1 MRFRIVVADDHP
13 GMLEWLNTRLAQDF
27 EVVAA
32 VGDAE
37 VAIQEIMR
45 CDPDVV
51 VLDLAMKPLNGLEVI
66 RRLRESGNQ
75 VPVVLITG
83 YTDPMLRDAA
93 ISAGAQAFVVKSK
106 LADELVPAVLD
117 AANKKNSTPR
127 KTGA

>member
-13 GMLEWLNTRLAQDF
+13 GMLEWLTTRLAQDF
-27 EVVAA
+27 EVAAA

-37 VAIQEIMR
+37 LAIQEVIR
-45 CDPDVV
+45 CGPDVV

-93 ISAGAQAFVVKSK
+93 ISVGAQAFIVKSK
-106 LADELVPAVLD
+106 LADELVPAVLE
-117 AANKKNSTPR
+117 AANKKSTP
-127 KTGA
+127 KKSGA